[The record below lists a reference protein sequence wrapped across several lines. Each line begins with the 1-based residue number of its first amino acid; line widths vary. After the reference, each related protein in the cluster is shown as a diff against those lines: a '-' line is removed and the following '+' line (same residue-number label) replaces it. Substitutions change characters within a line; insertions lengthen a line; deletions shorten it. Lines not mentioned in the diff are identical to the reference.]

1 MENEPYEW
9 MNAERAKELLR
20 RSLARVTKGTS
31 RVGVALVVLFGFS
44 RAIVY
49 ARYLTA
55 PGTAGYENGMAGA
68 MFGDVVELAV
78 LAVAA
83 LLGPDIVFGMIGR
96 NLLERGRMVRGRIES
111 GISPIHEGFGGGG
124 AGPVM
129 VRNALG
135 LLVTSVESW
144 LPTRLVHF
152 SFSVDGRPFR
162 GKVAAFYPDE
172 RPCMTGE
179 TGEVFVLIDPEHP
192 KRAPWLCRV
201 GGTSKRPTAE

>member
-1 MENEPYEW
+1 MENEPHNW

-20 RSLARVTKGTS
+20 RSLARVGKGTS

-49 ARYLTA
+49 ARYA
-55 PGTAGYENGMAGA
+55 SVPGTAWYENGMAGA
-68 MFGDVVELAV
+68 MFGDVIDLAV
-78 LAVAA
+78 LAMAA
-83 LLGPDIVFGMIGR
+83 LFGPGIVFQRIGR
-96 NLLERGRMVRGRIES
+96 NLLERGRMVRGQIES
-111 GISPIHEGFGGGG
+111 GISPVHEGFGGAG

-144 LPTRLVHF
+144 LPTRLAHF
-152 SFSVDGRPFR
+152 SFSADGRQFQ

-172 RPCMTGE
+172 RPCPAGE

-201 GGTSKRPTAE
+201 GGRKWE